1 MNGEAN
7 PNDSKTDSQNVKI
20 LPLVTVSW
28 KVSSTKLSNS
38 MIKELLLV
46 YQ

>member
-7 PNDSKTDSQNVKI
+7 PNYSKTDSLNVKI
-20 LPLVTVSW
+20 FPLVTVSW
-28 KVSSTKLSNS
+28 KVSSTKLSNA
-38 MIKELLLV
+38 MVKESVLV